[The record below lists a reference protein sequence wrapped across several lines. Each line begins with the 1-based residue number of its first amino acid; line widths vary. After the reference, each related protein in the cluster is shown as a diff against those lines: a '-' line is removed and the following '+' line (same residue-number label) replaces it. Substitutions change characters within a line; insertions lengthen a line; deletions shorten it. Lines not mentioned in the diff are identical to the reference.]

1 LPNKG
6 KFVAVKSLTSGR
18 QYSNEVAILEQ
29 LQHPNI
35 VSVYGID
42 KSEDGLHIIM
52 ELMVGGSLS
61 SVMR

>member
-1 LPNKG
+1 
-6 KFVAVKSLTSGR
+6 VAVKSLTSNR
-18 QYSNEVAILEQ
+18 HYSNEVTILGQ

-35 VSVYGID
+35 ISVHGID